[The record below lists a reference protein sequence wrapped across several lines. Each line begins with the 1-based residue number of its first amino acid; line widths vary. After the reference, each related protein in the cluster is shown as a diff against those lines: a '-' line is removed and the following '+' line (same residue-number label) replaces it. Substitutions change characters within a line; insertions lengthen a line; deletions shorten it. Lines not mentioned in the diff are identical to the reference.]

1 MKKIFLVS
9 VAVSAIIL
17 GGCAPAGEGEEVVD
31 EGLEVAEDGTEVTDT
46 TDTTA
51 SGGTETIT
59 PISVGGSTGPVVYF
73 DFDKYNIKPEMQAV
87 VNAGANLAKGQAGNV
102 QLSVEGH
109 CDEWGTDEYNQ
120 ALGLRRAN
128 SVKRALTKL
137 GLTSGQISVKSFGE
151 SKPVCTQRTK
161 ECDAKNRRAEIK
173 VGL

>member
-17 GGCAPAGEGEEVVD
+17 GGCAPAGEGEEVVED
-31 EGLEVAEDGTEVTDT
+31 EGLEVVEDGTTDET
-46 TDTTA
+46 TDTMA
-51 SGGTETIT
+51 SGGTETISPVT
-59 PISVGGSTGPVVYF
+59 VGSTGPVVYF

-102 QLSVEGH
+102 QLLVEGH

-137 GLTSGQISVKSFGE
+137 GLTSGQISVKSYGE
-151 SKPVCTQRTK
+151 TKRVCTQRTK

>member
-17 GGCAPAGEGEEVVD
+17 GGCAPAAEGEEEVVD
-31 EGLEVAEDGTEVTDT
+31 EGLEVAEDGTET

-51 SGGTETIT
+51 TGGTETIS
-59 PISVGGSTGPVVYF
+59 PVRVGGSTGPVVYF

-87 VNAGANLAKGQAGNV
+87 VNAGANLAKGQGGNV

-137 GLTSGQISVKSFGE
+137 GLSSGQISVKSFGE

>member
-17 GGCAPAGEGEEVVD
+17 GGCAPRGEGDEVVD
-31 EGLEVAEDGTEVTDT
+31 EGVDVVEAEGEATEG
-46 TDTTA
+46 
-51 SGGTETIT
+51 STETMT
-59 PISVGGSTGPVVYF
+59 PISVSGGAPVVYF
-73 DFDKYNIKPEMQAV
+73 DFDKYDIKPAMQSV
-87 VNAGANLAKGQAGNV
+87 VNAGANLAKGQGGNIQV
-102 QLSVEGH
+102 AVEGH

-137 GLTSGQISVKSFGE
+137 GLNASQISVKSFGE
-151 SKPVCTQRTK
+151 TKRVCTQRTK

>member
-1 MKKIFLVS
+1 MKKIFLIS

-17 GGCAPAGEGEEVVD
+17 GGCAPRGEGEEVVD
-31 EGLEVAEDGTEVTDT
+31 EGLEVAEGTEDEGTMT
-46 TDTTA
+46 
-51 SGGTETIT
+51 SGGTETIS
-59 PISVGGSTGPVVYF
+59 PVSVSGAGAPVVYF

-87 VNAGANLAKGQAGNV
+87 VNAGANLVKGQGGNV
-102 QLSVEGH
+102 QVSVEGH

-128 SVKRALTKL
+128 SVKRALTRL
-137 GLTSGQISVKSFGE
+137 GLNSSQISVKSFGE

-173 VGL
+173 VGF

>member
-17 GGCAPAGEGEEVVD
+17 GGCAPAAEGEEVVD
-31 EGLEVAEDGTEVTDT
+31 EEGLEVAEGDEATDT

-51 SGGTETIT
+51 SGGTETIS
-59 PISVGGSTGPVVYF
+59 PVRVGSGGPVVYF

-137 GLTSGQISVKSFGE
+137 GLNAGQISVKSFGE

>member
-9 VAVSAIIL
+9 FAVSAIIL
-17 GGCAPAGEGEEVVD
+17 GGCAPAADDGEVVD
-31 EGLEVAEDGTEVTDT
+31 EEGLEVVETDGTET
-46 TDTTA
+46 TSD
-51 SGGTETIT
+51 GTETIS
-59 PISVGGSTGPVVYF
+59 PVRVGGSSPVVYF

-87 VNAGANLAKGQAGNV
+87 VNAGANLAKGQGGSV
-102 QLSVEGH
+102 QISVEGH

-137 GLTSGQISVKSFGE
+137 GLNAGQISVKSFGE

>member
-17 GGCAPAGEGEEVVD
+17 GGCAPRGEGDEVVD
-31 EGLEVAEDGTEVTDT
+31 EGTDVVEAEGEATDT
-46 TDTTA
+46 G
-51 SGGTETIT
+51 STETMT
-59 PISVGGSTGPVVYF
+59 PISVSGAAPVVYF
-73 DFDKYNIKPEMQAV
+73 DFDKYNIKPEMQSV
-87 VNAGANLAKGQAGNV
+87 VNAGANLAKGAANV
-102 QLSVEGH
+102 QVAVEGH

-137 GLTSGQISVKSFGE
+137 GLNASQVSVKSFGE
-151 SKPVCTQRTK
+151 TKRVCTQRTK

>member
-17 GGCAPAGEGEEVVD
+17 GGCAPRGEGDEVVD
-31 EGLEVAEDGTEVTDT
+31 EGVDVVEAEGEATEG
-46 TDTTA
+46 
-51 SGGTETIT
+51 STETMT
-59 PISVGGSTGPVVYF
+59 PISVSGGAPVVYF
-73 DFDKYNIKPEMQAV
+73 DFDKYDIKPAMQSV
-87 VNAGANLAKGQAGNV
+87 VNAGANLAKGQGASV
-102 QLSVEGH
+102 KVSVEGH

-128 SVKRALTKL
+128 SVKRALTRL
-137 GLTSGQISVKSFGE
+137 GLNASQISVKSFGE
-151 SKPVCTQRTK
+151 TKRVCTQRTK

>member
-1 MKKIFLVS
+1 MKKIFLIS

-17 GGCAPAGEGEEVVD
+17 GGCAPRAEGEDVVD
-31 EGLEVAEDGTEVTDT
+31 GEGLEVTEGDGTE
-46 TDTTA
+46 TTA
-51 SGGTETIT
+51 SGGTES
-59 PISVGGSTGPVVYF
+59 ISPVSVSGTAPVVYF

-102 QLSVEGH
+102 QISVEGH

-128 SVKRALTKL
+128 SVKRALTRL
-137 GLTSGQISVKSFGE
+137 GLNSSQISVKSFGE

>member
-1 MKKIFLVS
+1 MKKIFLIS

-17 GGCAPAGEGEEVVD
+17 GGCAPRGEGEDVVD
-31 EGLEVAEDGTEVTDT
+31 EEGTDVVEATDGTDEVTA
-46 TDTTA
+46 TD
-51 SGGTETIT
+51 STETMT
-59 PISVGGSTGPVVYF
+59 PISVSGGAPVVYF

-87 VNAGANLAKGQAGNV
+87 VNSGADLAKGQGANIKV
-102 QLSVEGH
+102 AVEGH

-137 GLTSGQISVKSFGE
+137 GLNASQVSVKSYGE
-151 SKPVCTQRTK
+151 TKRVCTQRTK

>member
-31 EGLEVAEDGTEVTDT
+31 DEGLEVAEDGTET
-46 TDTTA
+46 TDTTT
-51 SGGTETIT
+51 SGGTETIS
-59 PISVGGSTGPVVYF
+59 PISVGSTGPVVYF

>member
-17 GGCAPAGEGEEVVD
+17 GGCAPAAEGDEELVD
-31 EGLEVAEDGTEVTDT
+31 EEGLEVAEDGTDETIDT
-46 TDTTA
+46 AA
-51 SGGTETIT
+51 SDGTETIT
-59 PISVGGSTGPVVYF
+59 PVRVGSTTGPVVYF

-87 VNAGANLAKGQAGNV
+87 VNAGANLVKGQGGNV
-102 QLSVEGH
+102 QVSVEGH

-137 GLTSGQISVKSFGE
+137 GLSSGQISVKSFGE

>member
-17 GGCAPAGEGEEVVD
+17 GGCAPR
-31 EGLEVAEDGTEVTDT
+31 AEDGEVVEDEGTEVVEPTEDVATD
-46 TDTTA
+46 D
-51 SGGTETIT
+51 STETIA
-59 PISVGGSTGPVVYF
+59 PISVPSGAAPVVYF
-73 DFDKYNIKPEMQAV
+73 DFDKYNIKPEMQSV
-87 VNAGANLAKGQAGNV
+87 VNAGADLAKGAGANV
-102 QLSVEGH
+102 TVSVEGH

-137 GLTSGQISVKSFGE
+137 GLTSRQVTVKSFGE
-151 SKPVCTQRTK
+151 SRPVCTQKTK

-173 VGL
+173 VGF

>member
-17 GGCAPAGEGEEVVD
+17 GGCAPRGEGDEVVD
-31 EGLEVAEDGTEVTDT
+31 EGTDVVEAEGDVTEDT
-46 TDTTA
+46 AA
-51 SGGTETIT
+51 SDSTETMT
-59 PISVGGSTGPVVYF
+59 PISVSGAAPVVYF
-73 DFDKYNIKPEMQAV
+73 DFDKYNIKPEMQSV
-87 VNAGANLAKGQAGNV
+87 VNAGANLAKGQGGNV
-102 QLSVEGH
+102 QVAVEGH

-137 GLTSGQISVKSFGE
+137 GLNASQISVKSFGE
-151 SKPVCTQRTK
+151 TKRVCTQRTK

-173 VGL
+173 VGF